1 MPLPPPPNVHYLGR
15 KEYREVWQAMR
26 RFTDERSEY
35 SPDEIWIVEHDPVYT
50 LGLNGKREHLFNT
63 ADIPV
68 VECDRGGQVTY
79 HGPGQVVVYF
89 LLDLR
94 RRNLGIKHLV
104 HLLEQAVID
113 LLQQY
118 NLTSERKDK
127 APGVYVNGEK
137 IAALGLRVRKGCSY
151 HGLSLNVNMD
161 LEPFNRINPCGY
173 QGLKTTQLKDLG
185 CDTSYDQVIEDLLGH
200 LQTLLTTRSAPQ

>member
-1 MPLPPPPNVHYLGR
+1 
-15 KEYREVWQAMR
+15 
-26 RFTDERSEY
+26 
-35 SPDEIWIVEHDPVYT
+35 
-50 LGLNGKREHLFNT
+50 
-63 ADIPV
+63 
-68 VECDRGGQVTY
+68 
-79 HGPGQVVVYF
+79 VYF

-118 NLTSERKDK
+118 AIVAKRKDK
-127 APGVYVNGEK
+127 APGVYVDGEK

-151 HGLSLNVNMD
+151 HGLSFNVDMD

-173 QGLKTTQLKDLG
+173 AGLKTTQLKDLG
-185 CDTSYDQVIEDLLGH
+185 CDLSYDQVIEDLLGH
-200 LQTLLTTRSAPQ
+200 LQILLSARSTPR